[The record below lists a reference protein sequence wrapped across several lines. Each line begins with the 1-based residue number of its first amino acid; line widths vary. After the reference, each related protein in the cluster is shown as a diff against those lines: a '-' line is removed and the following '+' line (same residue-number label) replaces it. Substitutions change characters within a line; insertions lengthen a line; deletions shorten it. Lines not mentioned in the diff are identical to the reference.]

1 MGIMTTA
8 VATTIGT
15 AANLAP
21 IPATL
26 ADWSHL
32 IVLPSET
39 MPSIG
44 IYITQLAYNER
55 AEQIWHDVS
64 WDALAASTKELYAL

>member
-1 MGIMTTA
+1 MGIMTAA
-8 VATTIGT
+8 VATTIGS

-21 IPATL
+21 IPANPMEFT
-26 ADWSHL
+26 HL

-39 MPSIG
+39 MPSLG
-44 IYITQLAYNER
+44 IYITQLAYNEQ
-55 AEQIWHDVS
+55 ADQIWQDVS